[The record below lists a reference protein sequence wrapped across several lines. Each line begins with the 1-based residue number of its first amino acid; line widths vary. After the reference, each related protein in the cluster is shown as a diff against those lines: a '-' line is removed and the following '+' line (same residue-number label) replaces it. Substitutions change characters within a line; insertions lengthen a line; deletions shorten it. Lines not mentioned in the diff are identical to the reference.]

1 MNPETE
7 GIMPLIDNEYWQIK
21 TSQRWEEKLKELKQL
36 GIETI
41 NMEDRTNPRFEN
53 QEYGTW

>member
-7 GIMPLIDNEYWQIK
+7 GIMPPADIEFWNQK
-21 TSQRWEEKLKELKQL
+21 TSQRWEEKLKELIQL

-41 NMEDRTNPRFEN
+41 NMEDRTNPKFEN